1 MQITSH
7 NIIFVVVIYDKN
19 ITAAFTGHRHYD
31 GCADGSVYSHLEW
44 LYSQGYRCFLS
55 GMAWGFDLAAAEQV
69 IRLQALYSDVALVLV
84 EPYAEFRRLFRGE
97 DARRYD
103 AIVKVASQ
111 RVVVCE
117 DSGRESFFLRNKY
130 LVQHSSRLI
139 AWWDG
144 GKDGGTA
151 YTVKRALR
159 EGVAVENLYRSAAR
173 DLFSDLL

>member
-19 ITAAFTGHRHYD
+19 ITVAFTGHRHYD
-31 GCADGSVYSHLEW
+31 GCADEGVYARLEE
-44 LYSQGYRCFLS
+44 LYSQGYRFFLS

-69 IRLQALYSDVALVLV
+69 IRLQSAHSDVALVLV
-84 EPYAEFRRLFRGE
+84 EPFAEFRRLFRGE

-103 AIVKVASQ
+103 AIVKAASQ
-111 RVVVCE
+111 RVVVGE

-130 LVQHSSRLI
+130 LVQHSTRLI

-144 GKDGGTA
+144 GKGGGTA
-151 YTVKRALR
+151 YTVKCALR
-159 EGVAVENLYRSAAR
+159 EGVEVENLYRGAER